1 MNNILEVCCGS
12 YYDALQAEKGG
23 AKRIELNSALHMGG
37 LTPSLATLIKVKE
50 DTDLKVICMVRNRG
64 AGFCYIAEDK
74 EIMFMDAKLMLD
86 HGADGLA
93 FGFLNDDK
101 TIDMQS
107 TKEMVELIH
116 SYGKEAVFHRAIDVT
131 SDYAQAFAD
140 IIECGVD
147 RVLTSG
153 ANAKAIEG
161 VNKIKKMQETYGTDI
176 EILAGCGINEDN
188 VDYVLVNT
196 GINQIH
202 SSCKEKL
209 HDPTTSNYGV
219 NFSFIDINRYD
230 VVSKELVANILSK
243 IKNV

>member
-1 MNNILEVCCGS
+1 MNKVLEVCCGS

-50 DTDLKVICMVRNRG
+50 DTNLKVICMVRNRG
-64 AGFCYIAEDK
+64 AGFCYLKEDMD
-74 EIMFMDAKLMLD
+74 IIFMDAKILLE

-93 FGFLNDDK
+93 FGFLNEDK
-101 TIDMQS
+101 TVNKEA
-107 TKEMVELIH
+107 TKKMVELIH

-131 SDYAQAFAD
+131 SNYEQSFSD

-161 VNKIKKMQETYGTDI
+161 INKIQAMQKQYGKDI

-188 VDYVLVNT
+188 VDYVLLNT
-196 GINQIH
+196 GIDQIH
-202 SSCKEKL
+202 SSCKCKL

-219 NFSFIDINRYD
+219 NFSYIEINRYD
-230 VVSKELVANILSK
+230 VVSHEIVESIIEI